1 MHILQ
6 TAENK
11 NRKKLLSCL
20 IHVIN
25 YIIILHARNY
35 CDIWYINNWHIN
47 FNLSSKYSIWTTVMC
62 KYGFKCHVS
71 FYVQLSG
78 KYGIWTTVICPR
90 VYRSHA
96 FLCTFTVKRIEC
108 FSWTRGSQ
116 EPESLNWKTMPC
128 SCYFYRP
135 TDIFTSIS
143 LGLLL
148 TSADYLGIPIRS
160 NMYMDFRTRHIHF

>member
-1 MHILQ
+1 MLLPLISSSISIPMLSCFLCLSVHILQ

-47 FNLSSKYSIWTTVMC
+47 SNLSSKYSIWTTVIC

-71 FYVQLSG
+71 FCVHLSG
-78 KYGIWTTVICPR
+78 KYCIWTIIICPQ
-90 VYRSHA
+90 VYMSHA
-96 FLCTFTVKRIEC
+96 FLCTFTVKKIERLSC
-108 FSWTRGSQ
+108 TRGSH
-116 EPESLNWKTMPC
+116 EPESLNW
-128 SCYFYRP
+128 
-135 TDIFTSIS
+135 
-143 LGLLL
+143 
-148 TSADYLGIPIRS
+148 
-160 NMYMDFRTRHIHF
+160 

>member
-1 MHILQ
+1 VTYPDIHSLSNKYNLRTSSLMLLPLISSSISIPMPSCFLCLSVHILQ

-47 FNLSSKYSIWTTVMC
+47 FNHSSKYSIWTTVMC

-71 FYVQLSG
+71 FCVHLSG

-90 VYRSHA
+90 VYMSHA

-116 EPESLNWKTMPC
+116 EPDSLNW
-128 SCYFYRP
+128 
-135 TDIFTSIS
+135 
-143 LGLLL
+143 
-148 TSADYLGIPIRS
+148 
-160 NMYMDFRTRHIHF
+160 